1 MINNRFSNK
10 TKQQKLFDKINKIY
24 KMRTIFTCG
33 FYISMFLWM
42 ITIFFTML
50 FELSA
55 QNKIIMIVITLLL
68 YIFFVVAKTV
78 VEYKIKK
85 KWKSYFFLQNNI
97 GYKNKNSILKQ
108 YIMYY
113 EKRCY
118 FLVYLLC
125 ISVVSLSCI
134 FVEFHWR

>member
-85 KWKSYFFLQNNI
+85 K
-97 GYKNKNSILKQ
+97 
-108 YIMYY
+108 
-113 EKRCY
+113 
-118 FLVYLLC
+118 
-125 ISVVSLSCI
+125 
-134 FVEFHWR
+134 